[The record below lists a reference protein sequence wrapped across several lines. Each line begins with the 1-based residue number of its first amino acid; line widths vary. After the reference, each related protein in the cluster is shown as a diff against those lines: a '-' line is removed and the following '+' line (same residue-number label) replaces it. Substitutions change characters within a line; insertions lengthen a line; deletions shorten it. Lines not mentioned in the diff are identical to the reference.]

1 MNNLLLFFW
10 VFFILL
16 IRKFGVDAQNVQ
28 KKKGSE
34 TTKSKTQSLMKNKLS
49 YRSSDSVNRCQ
60 ELSENGD
67 VILRTDNLYYVSYY
81 EPPLP
86 SEKLLVNIRHT
97 NDEINPDGSKGELE
111 NVCVCQ
117 IHFCLCFIFFVT
129 PKCFL
134 F

>member
-1 MNNLLLFFW
+1 
-10 VFFILL
+10 
-16 IRKFGVDAQNVQ
+16 
-28 KKKGSE
+28 
-34 TTKSKTQSLMKNKLS
+34 MKNKLS

-111 NVCVCQ
+111 NVCVVKLIFTYALYFLLPQ
-117 IHFCLCFIFFVT
+117 NVFCF
-129 PKCFL
+129 KH
-134 F
+134 